1 MATAEAAPAA
11 ATADQGESEYYIAT
25 STSLSERRPRTLK
38 QGDTFG
44 LFDRFGDVPGEP
56 GTPEGLYHRD
66 TRYLSRYCMLLDGRP
81 MMLLGSAVADN
92 NALLTADLTNPDYKV
107 EDRVVLPRDTIH
119 VERTKFLAAGSCYE
133 RVGIFNF
140 DIKPHELTLTLRFD
154 CDFADLFEV
163 RGQQRARR
171 GKRSERVEGRD
182 RVVFSYAGLDGVTR
196 ETAIVFD
203 PAPASLDRRGAR
215 YTLTLAPRERIAL
228 FIAVCC
234 NEGGPPPPPKRFF
247 VALRASR
254 SQHRRVVGRAATVE
268 TSNQIFNEMLCRSMS
283 DIAMLITDT
292 EHGPYPYAGIPWFS
306 TAFGRD
312 GIITATEML
321 WIDPRIAQGVLRYL
335 AATQATEVDPVAD
348 AEPGKILHETRHGE
362 MARLGEVPF
371 GRYYGSVDTTPLFV
385 LLAGLYYRRTGDLA
399 TIVGLWPAIK
409 LALHWIDRY
418 GDRDGD
424 GLVEYRKQAEG
435 GLDNQGWKDSRDSIF
450 HADGEL
456 ATGPIALVEVQSYVY
471 AAKRSAAELARL
483 LGESELGDQL
493 EAAADR
499 LRQRFEE
506 AFWCE
511 ELGFYALALDG
522 DKRPC
527 QVRSSNAG
535 QALISGIAAPER
547 ARRVGEQLLGAGFF
561 SGWGIRTIAV
571 GEPRY
576 NPMAYHNG
584 SVWPHDNALIALG
597 LRRYGLRD
605 QVKRLL
611 GGLFDAAATMD
622 QRRLP
627 ELFCGF
633 PRSPGVGPTSYPV
646 ACSPQAW
653 AAAAPFAVLQA
664 CLGLEFDPAAR
675 QVRFQHPT
683 LPRFVGEVVIRDL
696 RIGSGHVDVRLQ
708 RHGGEVAL
716 DVLNRVGEIG
726 VAITL

>member
-1 MATAEAAPAA
+1 MVMVTAEG
-11 ATADQGESEYYIAT
+11 ADRGLEDAESEYYIAAT
-25 STSLSERRPRTLK
+25 TSLSERRPRTLK
-38 QGDTFG
+38 QGDTFA
-44 LFDRFGDVPGEP
+44 LFDRLGDVPGEP

-66 TRYLSRYCMLLDGRP
+66 TRYLSRYTMMLDGRRL
-81 MMLLGSAVADN
+81 MLLGSAVTDN
-92 NALLTADLTNPDYKV
+92 NALLTADLTNPDYRV
-107 EDRVVLPRDTIH
+107 GDRIVLPRDTVH
-119 VERTKFLAAGSCYE
+119 VVRTKFLAGGCSYE

-140 DIKPHELTLTLRFD
+140 DIKPLQLTLTLRFD

-163 RGQQRARR
+163 RGQPRPRR
-171 GKRSERVEGRD
+171 GTRTERVAGPD
-182 RVVFSYAGLDGVTR
+182 RVVFSYAGLDGITR

-203 PAPASLDRRGAR
+203 PAPAALDSRGAR
-215 YTLTLAPRERIAL
+215 YTLTLAPRERTAL
-228 FIAVCC
+228 FVAVCC
-234 NEGGPPPPPKRFF
+234 GEGAPPPPPKRFF
-247 VALRASR
+247 VALRATR
-254 SQHRRVVGRAATVE
+254 TLHRRVVRRSATVE

-292 EHGPYPYAGIPWFS
+292 DRGPYPYAGIPWFS

-312 GIITATEML
+312 GIITAAQML
-321 WIDPRIAQGVLRYL
+321 WVDSRLAQGVLRFL
-335 AATQATEVDPVAD
+335 AATQATEIDPAAD
-348 AEPGKILHETRHGE
+348 AEPGKILHEMRQSE

-371 GRYYGSVDTTPLFV
+371 RRYYGSVDTTPLFV

-399 TIVGLWPAIK
+399 TIAALWPSIK
-409 LALHWIDRY
+409 LALGWIDEY

-424 GLVEYRKQAEG
+424 GLVEYRKQAEA
-435 GLDNQGWKDSRDSIF
+435 GLDNQGWKDSRDAIF

-456 ATGPIALVEVQSYVY
+456 ATGAIALVEVQSYVY

-483 LGESELGDQL
+483 LGDIDLADKL
-493 EAAADR
+493 AAAAEA
-499 LRQRFEE
+499 LQKRFEE

-511 ELGFYALALDG
+511 EIGFYALALDG

-527 QVRSSNAG
+527 RVRSSNAG

-547 ARRVGEQLLGAGFF
+547 ARRVAEQLLGAGFF

-576 NPMAYHNG
+576 NPMSYHNG

-597 LRRYGLRD
+597 LRRYGLREW
-605 QVKRLL
+605 VKRLM
-611 GGLFDAAATMD
+611 GGLFDAAAYMD

-683 LPRFVGEVVIRDL
+683 LPRFIGEVVIRDL
-696 RIGSGHVDVRLQ
+696 RIGTAHVDVRLQ

-716 DVLNRVGEIG
+716 DVLSRVGDIG

>member
-1 MATAEAAPAA
+1 MAPAEAEPLELED
-11 ATADQGESEYYIAT
+11 TESEYYIAAT
-25 STSLSERRPRTLK
+25 ASLSERRPRTLK

-44 LFDRFGDVPGEP
+44 LFDRLGDIAGEP
-56 GTPEGLYHRD
+56 GSPDGLYHRD
-66 TRYLSRYCMLLDGRP
+66 TRYLSRYTMLLDGRP

-107 EDRVVLPRDTIH
+107 DDRVVLPRDTVH
-119 VERTKFLAAGSCYE
+119 VVRTKFLAAGCCYE

-140 DIKPHELTLTLRFD
+140 DIRPHELTLTLRFD

-163 RGQQRARR
+163 RGHARPRR
-171 GKRSERVEGRD
+171 GQRSETVAGPD

-196 ETAIVFD
+196 ETAVVFD
-203 PAPASLDRRGAR
+203 PAPTALDRRQAR
-215 YTLTLAPRERIAL
+215 YTLTLQPRERTAL
-228 FIAVCC
+228 FVAVCC
-234 NEGGPPPPPKRFF
+234 AEGAPPPPPKRFF
-247 VALRASR
+247 LALRATR
-254 SQHRRVVGRAATVE
+254 KLHRRVVRRAATVE
-268 TSNQIFNEMLCRSMS
+268 SSNQIFNEMFCRSMS

-292 EHGPYPYAGIPWFS
+292 DHGPYPYAGIPWFS
-306 TAFGRD
+306 TVFGRD
-312 GIITATEML
+312 GIITAAEML
-321 WIDPRIAQGVLRYL
+321 WVDPRIAQGVLRFL
-335 AATQATEVDPVAD
+335 AATQASEVDPAAD
-348 AEPGKILHETRHGE
+348 AEPGKIMHEMRHGE

-371 GRYYGSVDTTPLFV
+371 GRYYGGVDTTPLYV
-385 LLAGLYYRRTGDLA
+385 LLAGLYLRRTGDLA
-399 TIVGLWPAIK
+399 TIAALWPNIK
-409 LALHWIDRY
+409 RALAWIDEF

-424 GLVEYRKQAEG
+424 GLIEYRKQGEG

-471 AAKRSAAELARL
+471 AAKRSAAEMARL
-483 LGESELGDQL
+483 LDEPALATRLD
-493 EAAADR
+493 AAASA
-499 LRQRFEE
+499 LQQRFEE

-511 ELGFYALALDG
+511 EIGFYALALDG

-527 QVRSSNAG
+527 RVRSSNAG

-547 ARRVGEQLLGAGFF
+547 AKRVGEQLLGAGFF

-571 GEPRY
+571 DEPRY

-611 GGLFDAAATMD
+611 GGLFDAAAYMD

-633 PRSPGVGPTSYPV
+633 PRSSGVGPTSYPV

-696 RIGSGHVDVRLQ
+696 RLGSAHIDVRLQ
-708 RHGGEVAL
+708 RHGGEVAV
-716 DVLNRVGEIG
+716 DVLNRVGDIG